1 MFFLLIN
8 CHIFM
13 KSEIETLSNGTPFSY
28 FPKEQTI
35 FKGTIVCQAAYM
47 RGKSLKGFAQVMMD
61 GH

>member
-1 MFFLLIN
+1 
-8 CHIFM
+8 M